1 MNSQQD
7 LSIFTLISTLGENV
21 MNLHAQTQKNASSI
35 QMGEKTMNNKVSPT
49 TNTMLSTEIVKII
62 NDMREEGAAE
72 LRHRDFMAKVLKVLG
87 SEDARNFSHIY
98 KDAYGRNQRCY
109 ALPKREAHLMV
120 MSESYKVQAAV
131 YDLMTELE
139 QQASKPIDLMQ
150 MLNNPVV
157 IRNLLLTYAETVIEK
172 DKVIAQQAPKV
183 AALERLSELDGSL
196 NVTETAKVLDV
207 KPQNLFT
214 WLMCNRWIY
223 RRVGSANWLG
233 YQDKTQRGYV
243 THKVQPILLA
253 DGTKRICEQVRI
265 TPKGLA
271 KLATTFQSVAI

>member
-1 MNSQQD
+1 V
-7 LSIFTLISTLGENV
+7 I
-21 MNLHAQTQKNASSI
+21 
-35 QMGEKTMNNKVSPT
+35 
-49 TNTMLSTEIVKII
+49 
-62 NDMREEGAAE
+62 
-72 LRHRDFMAKVLKVLG
+72 
-87 SEDARNFSHIY
+87 
-98 KDAYGRNQRCY
+98 
-109 ALPKREAHLMV
+109 KRWQEF
-120 MSESYKVQAAV
+120 
-131 YDLMTELE
+131 E
-139 QQASKPIDLMQ
+139 QQVSKPIDLMQ

>member
-1 MNSQQD
+1 MNNLSVQPQQTT
-7 LSIFTLISTLGENV
+7 SST
-21 MNLHAQTQKNASSI
+21 
-35 QMGEKTMNNKVSPT
+35 QMGDKTMNNKALPT

-62 NDMREEGAAE
+62 NDMREGDAAE
-72 LRHRDFMAKVLKVLG
+72 LRHRDFMAKVVKVLG

-131 YDLMTELE
+131 YDQMTELE
-139 QQASKPIDLMQ
+139 QQQASKPIDPMQ
-150 MLNNPVV
+150 IFNDAVAM
-157 IRNLLLTYAETVIEK
+157 RGLLLNYTE
-172 DKVIAQQAPKV
+172 KVIALENKVTEQEPKV
-183 AALERLSELDGSL
+183 AALEKLSELDGSL
-196 NVTETAKVLDV
+196 NVTEAAKVLDV
-207 KPQNLFT
+207 QPQNLFT
-214 WLMCNRWIY
+214 WLMRNRWIY
-223 RRVGSANWLG
+223 RRLGSKNWLG

-253 DGTKRICEQVRI
+253 DGTERISEQVRI

>member
-196 NVTETAKVLDV
+196 NVTEAAKVLDV
-207 KPQNLFT
+207 KPKNLFS
-214 WLMCNRWIY
+214 WLMIHRWIY
-223 RRVGSANWLG
+223 RRLGSKNWLG

-243 THKVQPILLA
+243 THKIEPILLA
-253 DGTKRICEQVRI
+253 DGTKRIAKQVRI

-271 KLATTFQSVAI
+271 KLATTFESVAI